1 MIARL
6 KHLWATRRVPFLIF
20 FGSLAVALW
29 FAGNFVAEVI
39 YWNDPRH
46 RNQALEPWMT
56 PRYVQHSYALK
67 PKTVA
72 DILGIDHPYPA
83 RMRMSDIVEASG
95 QSYDE
100 LTEALRAEAAIEK
113 AARKARG
120 DE

>member
-46 RNQALEPWMT
+46 RNQAL
-56 PRYVQHSYALK
+56 K

-72 DILGIDHPYPA
+72 DILGIDHPFPA

-95 QSYDE
+95 RSYDE
-100 LTEALRAEAAIEK
+100 LTEALRAEATIEK